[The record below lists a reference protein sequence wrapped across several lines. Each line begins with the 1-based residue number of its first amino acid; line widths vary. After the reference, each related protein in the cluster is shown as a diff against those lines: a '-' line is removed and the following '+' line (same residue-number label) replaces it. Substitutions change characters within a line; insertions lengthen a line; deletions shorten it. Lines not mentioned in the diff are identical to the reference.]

1 MSELITGADGQLGRA
16 LQEQFPDA
24 HPVTRKELDISNP
37 ESVHDFDWTE
47 VKTIINAAAYTKV
60 DEAETPEGL
69 IAAFQAN
76 SQGVANLAAISRKNE
91 ISLVHV
97 STDYV
102 FDGTKQNPYTETDPI
117 NPLSIYGRSKAA
129 GEHAAT
135 SVDNHYLIR
144 TSWVIG
150 EGGNFAQT
158 MLKLAEKD
166 VDPAVVNDQIGRPA
180 FTTDLARAIDHLLR
194 QSPEPGTYHVSNSGE
209 LVSWADFAKAV
220 FEVGGYDPERV
231 SETTTEEFF
240 EPKKKE
246 GKPVAP
252 RPANSVFD
260 LSKLEATGFENR
272 DWRDALAEYIQQL
285 NR

>member
-1 MSELITGADGQLGRA
+1 MSELITGANGQLGRA

-24 HPVTRKELDISNP
+24 YPVTREELDISDR
-37 ESVHDFDWTE
+37 ESVRDFDWSE
-47 VKTIINAAAYTKV
+47 IKTIINAAAYTKV

-76 SQGVANLAAISRKNE
+76 SQGVANLAAISREKE
-91 ISLVHV
+91 LSLVHV

-102 FDGTKQNPYTETDPI
+102 FDGSKQGAYTETDSL

-135 SVDNHYLIR
+135 SVNNYYLVR

-158 MLKLAEKD
+158 MLKLAEKG
-166 VDPAVVNDQIGRPA
+166 VDPTVVADQVGRPA
-180 FTTDLARAIDHLLR
+180 FTPDIARAVDHLLKFA
-194 QSPEPGTYHVSNSGE
+194 PESGIYHVSNSGE
-209 LVSWADFAKAV
+209 PVSWADFAREI
-220 FEVGGYDPERV
+220 FESSGFDSGRISD
-231 SETTTEEFF
+231 TTTAEYFA
-240 EPKKKE
+240 
-246 GKPVAP
+246 GRDNVAP

-260 LSKLEATGFENR
+260 LSKIEATGFENR
-272 DWRDALAEYIQQL
+272 DWREALSDYIQQI
-285 NR
+285 NQ